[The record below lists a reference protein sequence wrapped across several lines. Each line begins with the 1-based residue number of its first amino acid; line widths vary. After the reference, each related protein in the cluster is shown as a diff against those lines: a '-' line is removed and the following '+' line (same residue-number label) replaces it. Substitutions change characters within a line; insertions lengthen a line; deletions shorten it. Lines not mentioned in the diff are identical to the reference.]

1 MKTRSQ
7 SRLELNNSSKK
18 GQSNS
23 KKQNSIQKKSI
34 KTEISKLFENS
45 LRCFIIKSLKHTK
58 IGTFR
63 LFKMEVNDC
72 FCTYL
77 IEKYQINQR
86 YHKCSNL
93 ISDLKLATKSFIDIN
108 SYYKVILF
116 QIKINKTKLI
126 KYKNNCQRTIT
137 HRTNPSISARIQIQS
152 NLVLTEADI
161 EFLENF

>member
-7 SRLELNNSSKK
+7 SRLELT
-18 GQSNS
+18 
-23 KKQNSIQKKSI
+23 KKQKAAPKKEKKPLKS
-34 KTEISKLFENS
+34 EIYKLFENS

-58 IGTFR
+58 LGTFR

-77 IEKYQINQR
+77 MDKYQVNQR
-86 YHKCSNL
+86 YHECANL
-93 ISDLKLATKSFIDIN
+93 ITDLKLESKSFIDIN
-108 SYYKVILF
+108 TYYKVILF

-126 KYKNNCQRTIT
+126 KYKNDCQRTIT
-137 HRTNPSISARIQIQS
+137 HRTNPSISARIQVES

-161 EFLENF
+161 EFLKKL